1 MSRIPGWVIRMAW
14 WTAGSAAV
22 VAAVLLGGLAGCETQ
37 AAVSPTPVMT
47 YPSLPA
53 APSPGMDRYVDPVNG
68 WSISYPLGW
77 QVDGSDPASVKIRD
91 PAKQA
96 LVGIGVG
103 PTDLPLNAAVDQML
117 AVAEQSQRQGGPTW
131 KLSSR
136 QLTALPDGTPA
147 VDVRVELVPGGRS
160 RQLYVVEEGRI
171 FGVNA
176 ETYLTV
182 WDTFSADFD
191 RILQSFKPPA

>member
-1 MSRIPGWVIRMAW
+1 
-14 WTAGSAAV
+14 
-22 VAAVLLGGLAGCETQ
+22 
-37 AAVSPTPVMT
+37 
-47 YPSLPA
+47 
-53 APSPGMDRYVDPVNG
+53 MDQYVDPVNG

-77 QVDGSDPASVKIRD
+77 QVDGSDPAFVKIHD

-117 AVAEQSQRQGGPTW
+117 VLAEQSQRQGGPTW

-160 RQLYVVEEGRI
+160 HQLYVVEEGRI
-171 FGVNA
+171 FGVDA

-191 RILQSFKPPA
+191 RILQSFNPPA